1 MENFCTNTE
10 EIVSFFLYTARKF
23 SHAYKLFKGN
33 VHTKKSINV
42 QRLPFNQYKRCAN
55 ILLCCKSGR
64 IGLNF
69 LWRIGIIMHFYSCI
83 NSTIEKLFKQE

>member
-33 VHTKKSINV
+33 VHTK
-42 QRLPFNQYKRCAN
+42 
-55 ILLCCKSGR
+55 
-64 IGLNF
+64 
-69 LWRIGIIMHFYSCI
+69 
-83 NSTIEKLFKQE
+83 